1 MIRVVLDTNILI
13 SALLSPQVSPGQV
26 FLMTII
32 DPDTQ
37 LCVCRNFVARRDWHL
52 AESLSLWLPGCL
64 LFPPYRSQFRAS
76 QTAERYLAISI
87 FSKFQSRLTTK
98 FPVPSDHEILDHE
111 ILTTK
116 FQSTSYWPWHAD
128 PSLASGSPLPC
139 PNEALLKSNAS
150 KAVGGDKLPSA
161 WRWTLA
167 RVCNTV
173 LCFLVSSV

>member
-98 FPVPSDHEILDHE
+98 F
-111 ILTTK
+111 LTTK
-116 FQSTSYWPWHAD
+116 FLTTKFLTGGCYQTAEIGR
-128 PSLASGSPLPC
+128 SGILHPL
-139 PNEALLKSNAS
+139 
-150 KAVGGDKLPSA
+150 
-161 WRWTLA
+161 R
-167 RVCNTV
+167 
-173 LCFLVSSV
+173 F